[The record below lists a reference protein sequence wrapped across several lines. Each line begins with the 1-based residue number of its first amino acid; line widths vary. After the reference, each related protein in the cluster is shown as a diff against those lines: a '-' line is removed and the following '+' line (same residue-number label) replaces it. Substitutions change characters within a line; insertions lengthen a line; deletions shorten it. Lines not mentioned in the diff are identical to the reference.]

1 MARARTPRAAAEK
14 AEASSSH
21 LIRSERWNGLRAGD
35 PVEVA
40 GTAGRRTT
48 WEFRAHVLNRRNGTE
63 SIEVVGG
70 SAGEHTVRSFRPERI
85 FAPASSGSGGRTGRT
100 APRPS
105 LADAPQLPF
114 G

>member
-1 MARARTPRAAAEK
+1 LARAKPSRAAAK
-14 AEASSSH
+14 EARESSDH

-40 GTAGRRTT
+40 GFAGRGAT
-48 WEFRAHVLNRRNGTE
+48 WEFRAHVLNQRNGSE

-70 SAGEHTVRSFRPERI
+70 SAGERMLRSFHLERI
-85 FAPASSGSGGRTGRT
+85 FAPTRRSSAGRIRPAT
-100 APRPS
+100 PRPS

>member
-1 MARARTPRAAAEK
+1 LARAKPGRAAAK
-14 AEASSSH
+14 EARESSDH
-21 LIRSERWNGLRAGD
+21 LVRSERWNGLRAGD

-40 GTAGRRTT
+40 GFAGRGAT
-48 WEFRAHVLNRRNGTE
+48 WEFRAHVLNRRNGSE

-70 SAGEHTVRSFRPERI
+70 SAGDRMLRSFRPDRI
-85 FAPASSGSGGRTGRT
+85 FAPAGRIRLT

>member
-1 MARARTPRAAAEK
+1 LARARPSRAAAK
-14 AEASSSH
+14 EAQESSSH
-21 LIRSERWNGLRAGD
+21 LVRSERWNGLRAGD

-40 GTAGRRTT
+40 DFAGRRVT
-48 WEFRAHVLNRRNGTE
+48 WEFRAHVLNQRNGSE

-70 SAGEHTVRSFRPERI
+70 GAGERTVRSFLPERI
-85 FAPASSGSGGRTGRT
+85 FAPAGRGSGRLGPT
-100 APRPS
+100 ATRPS

>member
-1 MARARTPRAAAEK
+1 MARAKPGRAAAK
-14 AEASSSH
+14 EARESSDH
-21 LIRSERWNGLRAGD
+21 LIRSERWNGLLAGD
-35 PVEVA
+35 AVEVA
-40 GTAGRRTT
+40 GFAGRGAT
-48 WEFRAHVLNRRNGTE
+48 WEFRAHVLNQRNGSE

-70 SAGEHTVRSFRPERI
+70 SAGERMLRSFRPERI
-85 FAPASSGSGGRTGRT
+85 FAPTRRSSAGRTRPA